1 MAHAQTREQLTR
13 SFFNRRFTRS
23 LAATTVA
30 GVLAGLAATAP
41 IKARAQE
48 PNPTDQAA
56 PAIASPVE
64 QKSQENGI
72 YIFRVKV
79 VQRNLDCVNYL
90 HRSGSTTIGFA
101 GTPLLPNAKGEAKV
115 TSERGGI
122 TIDAKFQGL
131 TPANGFGKEY
141 LTYVLWAISPDG
153 RAQNLGEVLPA
164 GTKNNIH
171 VTTALQS
178 FGLVVTAEPYF
189 SVSEPSD
196 VVVVQNV
203 IQQDKT
209 VGVLEKVNANYFLL
223 PRGTYAETAGAHTV
237 AVPITRNE
245 HSPLELYEADNALRI
260 AQDTGAD
267 KYAPEIMVQAKQD
280 LANAS
285 DMDSSKHRDEKME
298 ITNAREAV
306 ERAEDARI
314 ATLRKQAAEREAA
327 TVMAKNQAQA
337 EAAQSQLQAAQSQQ
351 QAAQSQEQ
359 AAQAKLQAQQS
370 QMDAQKAQLDAQQA
384 QAAKAQADAARA
396 QAEAEAA
403 EARAKAAE
411 ANKSAETAE
420 AVREKL
426 RQQLNSVLATSET
439 ARGLIVNM
447 SDVLFDTG
455 KYTLKPGTQI
465 SLAKVAGILLA
476 YPGLK
481 VQVEGFTDSVGTD
494 EFNQTL
500 SQNRAAAVKDFLVSQ
515 GVQPNNITSQGFGKN
530 DPVADNATS
539 SGRAQNRRVN
549 MVVSGDA
556 IGIVESQSASAMP
569 QGQSTQP

>member
-1 MAHAQTREQLTR
+1 VDRKEIKIMTHRSVFSAPRSALARACGQTSGR
-13 SFFNRRFTRS
+13 SLGNFLLRS
-23 LAATTVA
+23 LAATAIAGTFVA
-30 GVLAGLAATAP
+30 ALPAAG
-41 IKARAQE
+41 AQE
-48 PNPTDQAA
+48 QNPTSQP
-56 PAIASPVE
+56 PAETTPNHITE
-64 QKSQENGI
+64 QNGMYI
-72 YIFRVKV
+72 YRVKV

-90 HRSGSTTIGFA
+90 HRSGSTTIGFE
-101 GTPLLPNAKGEAKV
+101 GTPLLQTARGEAKV

-131 TPANGFGKEY
+131 SPANGFGKEY

-153 RAQNLGEVLPA
+153 RAQNLGEILPE

-178 FGLVVTAEPYF
+178 FGMIVTAEPYF

-196 VVVVQNV
+196 MVVVQNV
-203 IQQDKT
+203 IRPDKT
-209 VGVLEKVNANYFLL
+209 AGILEKVNANYYLL
-223 PRGTYAETAGAHTV
+223 PRGTYAETEGAHTV
-237 AVPITRNE
+237 SRPITRNE

-260 AQDTGAD
+260 AQETGAD
-267 KYAPEIMVQAKQD
+267 KYAPEIMQRAQLD
-280 LANAS
+280 LSNAS
-285 DMDSSKHRDEKME
+285 DIDGSKHRDEKME
-298 ITNAREAV
+298 ITDAREAV
-306 ERAEDARI
+306 ESAEDARI

-327 TVMAKNQAQA
+327 TVAAKNQAQE
-337 EAAQSQLQAAQSQQ
+337 EASQSQQ
-351 QAAQSQEQ
+351 QAAQSQLE
-359 AAQAKLQAQQS
+359 
-370 QMDAQKAQLDAQQA
+370 AQKAQMQAQQAQLQAQQA
-384 QAAKAQADAARA
+384 QAAKAEADAARS

-411 ANKSAETAE
+411 ANKSAESAE

-426 RQQLNSVLATSET
+426 RQQLNSVLQTSET

-455 KYTLKPGTQI
+455 KYTLKPTTQV
-465 SLAKVAGILLA
+465 SLAKVAGILEA

-481 VQVEGFTDSVGTD
+481 VQVEGYTDSVGSD

-500 SQNRAAAVKDFLVSQ
+500 SQNRAAAVKDFLAAQ
-515 GVQPNNITSQGFGKN
+515 GVSPNNITSQGFGKN
-530 DPVADNATS
+530 DPVADNSSS

-556 IGIVESQSASAMP
+556 IGITESQNTGAVLP
-569 QGQSTQP
+569 GQPAQ